1 MLSKLDS
8 LRFSK
13 WHLFVALALG
23 LIWIFDGYEITLISL
38 YRNQIEQESS
48 EQLFKSLVSAYQI
61 GCMVGSLVFGV
72 LAFIVGRKKIFLVI

>member
-1 MLSKLDS
+1 MNINAEDIEINQGEANMLSKLDS

-38 YRNQIEQESS
+38 YRNQIELDSS
-48 EQLFKSLVSAYQI
+48 
-61 GCMVGSLVFGV
+61 
-72 LAFIVGRKKIFLVI
+72 